1 MTLPRSSPAEAR
13 GRVLTSVGFD
23 VQEAG
28 GKTTL
33 TLVRLE
39 TVCDIASLCV
49 WRGTH
54 AGAAL
59 CGAS

>member
-1 MTLPRSSPAEAR
+1 
-13 GRVLTSVGFD
+13 VLTSVGFD